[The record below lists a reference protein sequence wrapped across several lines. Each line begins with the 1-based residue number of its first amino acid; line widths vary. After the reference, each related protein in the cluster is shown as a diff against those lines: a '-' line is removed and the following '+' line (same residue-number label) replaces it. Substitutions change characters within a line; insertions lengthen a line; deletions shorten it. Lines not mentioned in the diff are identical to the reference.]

1 MGRGKGTI
9 LTGRR
14 RVDQA
19 GRRIGIQKLPFSP
32 TGRAPIVRKSSVKL
46 SGLSPREPPPSRRLH
61 ASKRE
66 YERSALSPK
75 DGRPPIPAIEKTKLS
90 SLPLAFDLL
99 LEFENYRIF

>member
-66 YERSALSPK
+66 YERSALPPK
-75 DGRPPIPAIEKTKLS
+75 DGSPRFIGDSRDRENQTFFPS
-90 SLPLAFDLL
+90 SRF
-99 LEFENYRIF
+99 